1 MTIGYEYYSNEGGE
15 VPSAVATKEAES
27 KIINFDA
34 ERRLRELRELRKERG
49 RMSLATYELK
59 QAA

>member
-15 VPSAVATKEAES
+15 ASSAVATKEAES

-34 ERRLRELRELRKERG
+34 ERRLRELRKERG
-49 RMSLATYELK
+49 RMSLALATYELK